1 MHLFLVGCCLH
12 EDDVTAAVP
21 PRLPPPG
28 GRPLWSRAMT
38 GPPVRV

>member
-1 MHLFLVGCCLH
+1 MRVVLRC

-21 PRLPPPG
+21 PRLPHAG
-28 GRPLWSRAMT
+28 RIRPLWPKAMT